1 MRPKRVGKSLRR
13 VTLDDQPRC
22 QRTFL
27 TPEQTKHSL
36 PDRLKTYY

>member
-1 MRPKRVGKSLRR
+1 MRLKPVGKSLRT

-27 TPEQTKHSL
+27 TPGQTKQNL

>member
-1 MRPKRVGKSLRR
+1 MRPKHVGKSLRT

-27 TPEQTKHSL
+27 TPGQTTHSL
-36 PDRLKTYY
+36 PGRLKTYY

>member
-1 MRPKRVGKSLRR
+1 MRPKHVGKSLRT

-27 TPEQTKHSL
+27 TPGQTTHRL
-36 PDRLKTYY
+36 PGRLKTYY